1 MGAMD
6 TTATLTDRQALMRNR
21 QRTNPEALFLH
32 QVAADE
38 VHERL
43 KEVNRTFPDIAIV
56 TGQPAFW
63 AQQFPDATIVRDDE
77 VLDLTAASYDL
88 VLHMLALHWANDPV
102 GQLVQCRHALR
113 PDGLMLAICF
123 GGQTLYELRSALA
136 EAEAVVAGGLSPRI
150 APMGEIRDLGGLLQ
164 RAGFALPVADGT
176 PLTVSYANAF
186 HLMHELRQMGE
197 ANALMHRPRNF
208 TIRNVLTEAATLY
221 AEHFTN
227 DEGRVDATFELITL
241 TGWAPADSQPQPLKP
256 GSATARLADALGTQE
271 TPLKPDHN

>member
-6 TTATLTDRQALMRNR
+6 TTASLTDRTALTRNR
-21 QRTNPEALFLH
+21 KRANPDALFLH

-56 TGQPAFW
+56 TGQPDFW
-63 AQQFPDATIVRDDE
+63 AEQFPNATIVSDEE
-77 VLDLTAASYDL
+77 VLDLRPASHDL
-88 VLHMLALHWANDPV
+88 VLHMMSLHWANDPV

-113 PDGLMLAICF
+113 PDGLVLAICF
-123 GGQTLYELRSALA
+123 GGQTLHELRSALA

-164 RAGFALPVADGT
+164 RAGLALPVADGT
-176 PLTVSYANAF
+176 PLTVSYTNAF
-186 HLMHELRQMGE
+186 HLMHELRNMGE
-197 ANALMHRPRNF
+197 ANALMHRPRSF
-208 TIRNVLTEAATLY
+208 TMRNILTEAATLY

-227 DEGRVDATFELITL
+227 EDGRVDATFELITL
-241 TGWAPADSQPQPLKP
+241 TGWAPADSQPQALKP
-256 GSATARLADALGTQE
+256 GSATTRLADVLGTQE
-271 TPLKPDHN
+271 TPLKSDGD